1 MKILV
6 IDDSPLHQQSARQ
19 TLEGHDVTIVATYD
33 EAVALF
39 GLHAMPWRLKEWP
52 QQEFDVVLADLM
64 MPAGMAGLGGDGTQ
78 YNGQEMPMGFPL
90 VLMAVLKS
98 NAKYL
103 AVVTD
108 TNRHDH
114 PAARALTLLIGYD
127 EEVEHKLRPSFKIN
141 GAVVGFYN
149 STYQEF
155 QVPIAGFDQPGKNW
169 SAVLSNLLG
178 E

>member
-6 IDDSPLHQQSARQ
+6 IDDSPLHQESARQ
-19 TLEGHDVTIVATYD
+19 TLEGHDVTIVGTYD

-39 GLHAMPWRLKEWP
+39 GLHAMPWRLKECQP
-52 QQEFDVVLADLM
+52 QKFDVVLSDLM
-64 MPAGMAGLGGDGTQ
+64 MPAGMGGLGGDGTQ

-114 PAARALTLLIGYD
+114 PAARALTLLIGNDD
-127 EEVEHKLRPSFKIN
+127 EDEHKLRPSFTMN

-149 STYQEF
+149 STHREYQGP
-155 QVPIAGFDQPGKNW
+155 VAGFDQSGKNW
-169 SAVLSNLLG
+169 GAVLSNLLG